1 MTEPLQRPP
10 KKDPQ
15 KRTNTPTLPPNARS
29 RKAMAFSTAAA
40 EGRLALQTCAEC
52 KHVIYP
58 AREICP
64 KCWSMDLKW
73 QDIPHGG
80 ELITETTL
88 RTSVN
93 TYFRERMPWRIGTV
107 RLDAGPTVL
116 AHIHGDVGEYARVRM
131 IARTDKSGQGVLMAL
146 PEKETANMVDD
157 KQLRTLTCDP
167 KHRRILVT
175 DGRTELGQYTATAL
189 AKAGASRIFVGI
201 AEQWRPYHG
210 SADLAAV
217 PGVEI
222 LPLDITDT
230 ISVNELAGE
239 IGGKTD
245 ILINTAEYVRPGSAM
260 ERNGVLTARD
270 EMEINYFGLMRLI
283 QAFGPAMRS
292 RGADGD
298 NSACAWVNLLSV
310 YALSNWSV
318 YGTTTASQAAA
329 YSLSQCLR
337 GEFAGSGVKVVN
349 VLFGPLEESWRQ
361 PLPPPKVTPE
371 GLADSIVNALQQGV
385 ENVTLGPVAE
395 DIVRRFKDDPF
406 VLERELMQAQQEQAV

>member
-1 MTEPLQRPP
+1 MTEPLKRPS

-15 KRTNTPTLPPNARS
+15 RRTVTPTLPPSARS
-29 RKAMAFSTAAA
+29 RKAIVFSTAAA
-40 EGRLALQTCAEC
+40 EGRLALQTCTEC
-52 KHVIYP
+52 GRVIYP
-58 AREICP
+58 AREMCP
-64 KCWSMDLKW
+64 QCWSMDLEW
-73 QDIPHGG
+73 RDIADGG
-80 ELITETTL
+80 ELISETTL

-107 RLDAGPTVL
+107 RLDAGPMVL
-116 AHIHGDVGEYARVRM
+116 AHIHGDVDDYGRVRM

-146 PEKETANMVDD
+146 PEKETANMADD
-157 KQLRTLTCDP
+157 KQLRELTCDP
-167 KHRRILVT
+167 KHRRVLVT
-175 DGRTELGQYTATAL
+175 DGRTELGQRMAREL
-189 AKAGASRIFVGI
+189 ASAGAAKIFVGI
-201 AEQWRPYHG
+201 AEDWRPYPG
-210 SADLAAV
+210 AAELAAV
-217 PGVEI
+217 SGVEVM
-222 LPLDITDT
+222 PLDVTDT

-260 ERNGVLTARD
+260 QREGILTARD
-270 EMEINYFGLMRLI
+270 EMETNYFGLMRLI
-283 QAFGPAMRS
+283 QAFGPAMRG

-310 YALSNWSV
+310 YALSNWQV

-329 YSLSQCLR
+329 HSLSQCLR

-361 PLPPPKVTPE
+361 PLPPPKVTPKR
-371 GLADSIVNALQQGV
+371 LASTVVHALQQGI

-406 VLERELMQAQQEQAV
+406 VLERELMQVPEGQAV

>member
-1 MTEPLQRPP
+1 MTEPLQRPA

-15 KRTNTPTLPPNARS
+15 KRTILPTLPPHARS
-29 RKAMAFSTAAA
+29 RKALAFTTAAA
-40 EGRLALQTCAEC
+40 EGRLALQSCAGC
-52 KHVIYP
+52 GHVIYP
-58 AREICP
+58 ARDVCP
-64 KCWSMDLKW
+64 KCWSMDLQW
-73 QDIPHGG
+73 QDIPDGG

-107 RLDAGPTVL
+107 RLDAGPMVL
-116 AHIHGDVGEYARVRM
+116 AHVHGDVGAYERVRM

-146 PEKETANMVDD
+146 PAKETANMADD

-167 KHRRILVT
+167 KHRRVLVT
-175 DGRTELGQYTATAL
+175 DGRTELGQCTVNAL
-189 AKAGASRIFVGI
+189 ASAGAAIIFVGI
-201 AEQWRPYHG
+201 AEQWRPYAG
-210 SADLAAV
+210 SAELAAV

-222 LPLDITDT
+222 MPLDITDT

-245 ILINTAEYVRPGSAM
+245 ILINTAEHVRPGSAM
-260 ERNGVLTARD
+260 ERNGILTARD
-270 EMEINYFGLMRLI
+270 EMETNYFGLMRLI
-283 QAFGPAMRS
+283 QAFGPGMRG

-298 NSACAWVNLLSV
+298 LSACAWVNLLSV

-361 PLPPPKVTPE
+361 PLPPPKVTPKR
-371 GLADSIVNALQQGV
+371 LADTIIDALQQGI

-406 VLERELMQAQQEQAV
+406 VLERELMQAQQGQAV

>member
-1 MTEPLQRPP
+1 MTELLQRPP

-15 KRTNTPTLPPNARS
+15 QRTVLPTLPPGARS
-29 RKAMAFSTAAA
+29 RKAIAFSTAAA
-40 EGRLALQTCAEC
+40 EGRLALQTCAGC

-58 AREICP
+58 AREVCP
-64 KCWSMDLKW
+64 KCWSLDLQW
-73 QDIPHGG
+73 RDIVDGG
-80 ELITETTL
+80 EMITETTL

-116 AHIHGDVGEYARVRM
+116 AHIHGDVGEYERVKM

-146 PEKETANMVDD
+146 PKKETANMADD

-167 KHRRILVT
+167 RHRRVLVT
-175 DGRTELGQYTATAL
+175 DGRTELGQCAVSAL
-189 AKAGASRIFVGI
+189 AKAGASKIFVGI
-201 AEQWRPYHG
+201 AEAWRPYKG
-210 SADLAAV
+210 SIDLAAV
-217 PGVEI
+217 SGVEI

-245 ILINTAEYVRPGSAM
+245 ILINTAEHVRPGSAM
-260 ERNGVLTARD
+260 ERQGVLTARD
-270 EMEINYFGLMRLI
+270 EMETNYFGLMRLI
-283 QAFGPAMRS
+283 QAFGPGMRG

-298 NSACAWVNLLSV
+298 YSACAWVNLLSV
-310 YALSNWSV
+310 YALSNWSA

-329 YSLSQCLR
+329 YSLSQGLR
-337 GEFAGSGVKVVN
+337 SEFAGSGVKVIN

-361 PLPPPKVTPE
+361 PLPPPKVTPKR
-371 GLADSIVNALQQGV
+371 LADTIVHALRQGI

-406 VLERELMQAQQEQAV
+406 VIERELLQSQHGQAV

>member
-15 KRTNTPTLPPNARS
+15 KRTVTPTLPPSARS
-29 RKAMAFSTAAA
+29 RKALAFSTAAA
-40 EGRLALQTCAEC
+40 EGRLALQVCAAC
-52 KHVIYP
+52 SHVIYP
-58 AREICP
+58 PRELCP
-64 KCWSMDLKW
+64 KCWSMDLAW
-73 QDIPHGG
+73 QDIADGG
-80 ELITETTL
+80 ELVSETTL

-107 RLDAGPTVL
+107 RLDAGPMVL
-116 AHIHGDVGEYARVRM
+116 AHVHGDVDEYGRVRM
-131 IARTDKSGQGVLMAL
+131 IARTDKSGQGVLLAL
-146 PEKETANMVDD
+146 PDKETANMADD
-157 KQLRTLTCDP
+157 KQLRELSCDP
-167 KHRRILVT
+167 RHRRVLVT
-175 DGRTELGQYTATAL
+175 DGRTELGQRMAKAL
-189 AKAGASRIFVGI
+189 AKAGAAKIFVGI
-201 AEQWRPYHG
+201 AEDWRPYDG

-222 LPLDITDT
+222 MPLDVTDT

-245 ILINTAEYVRPGSAM
+245 ILINTAEYVRPGTAM
-260 ERNGVLTARD
+260 QREGVLTARD
-270 EMEINYFGLMRLI
+270 EMETNYFGLMRLI
-283 QAFGPAMRS
+283 QAFGPAMRG

-310 YALSNWSV
+310 YALSNWQV

-337 GEFAGSGVKVVN
+337 GELAGSGVKVVN
-349 VLFGPLEESWRQ
+349 VFFGPLEESWRQ
-361 PLPPPKVTPE
+361 PLPPPKVTPKR
-371 GLADSIVNALQQGV
+371 LSDTVVHALQQGI

-406 VLERELMQAQQEQAV
+406 VLERELMQLAAGQAV